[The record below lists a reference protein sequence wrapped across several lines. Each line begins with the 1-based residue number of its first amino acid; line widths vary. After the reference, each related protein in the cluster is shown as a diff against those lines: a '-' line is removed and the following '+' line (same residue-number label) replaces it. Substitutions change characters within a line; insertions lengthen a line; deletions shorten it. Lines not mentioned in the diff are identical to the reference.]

1 MFTSRSP
8 KRLPGKF
15 LYWLV
20 LSAGLGLAAL
30 LLLVFHGGLA
40 GSSAVSAP
48 TATALQAT
56 RDAQTLQAESL
67 IDNFERNA
75 HNINVYR
82 SAALRA
88 DYYTGTLL
96 EEWNSYFAA
105 LDGSN
110 TWRIVTDA
118 QVNQVSLVNASAEK
132 ITALACVT
140 ESRMELDQKGKLI
153 QQLPGTSFAGA
164 YVFVPDGSTWKLAYF
179 LDVSDA
185 ASARSTYASSAADLQ
200 ELAGPISALLKI
212 KCP

>member
-1 MFTSRSP
+1 MFTSSSP
-8 KRLPGKF
+8 NRLPGKF
-15 LYWLV
+15 LYWIV
-20 LSAGLGLAAL
+20 LIAGLGLAAL
-30 LLLVFHGGLA
+30 LCVVLRGSRA
-40 GSSAVSAP
+40 DSSAASAP
-48 TATALQAT
+48 TATAVQAT

-96 EEWNSYFAA
+96 DEWNSYFAA

-110 TWRIVTDA
+110 TWRIVIDA
-118 QVNQVSLVNASAEK
+118 QVSQVSLVNASAAK

-140 ESRMELDQKGKLI
+140 ESRMDLDHKGKLI
-153 QQLPGTSFAGA
+153 QQLPEASFAGA
-164 YVFVPDGSTWKLAYF
+164 YVFVPDGGTWKLAYF

-200 ELAGPISALLKI
+200 ELAGPVAALLKI
-212 KCP
+212 KCQ